1 MPKSKTNLH
10 DKITQWL
17 QVYCGADGGKHF
29 QFTSKEYELF
39 CKACGKV
46 VNKMIDNFPK

>member
-29 QFTSKEYELF
+29 QFTSKEYELLLLLLLSNRLIIKYF
-39 CKACGKV
+39 
-46 VNKMIDNFPK
+46 